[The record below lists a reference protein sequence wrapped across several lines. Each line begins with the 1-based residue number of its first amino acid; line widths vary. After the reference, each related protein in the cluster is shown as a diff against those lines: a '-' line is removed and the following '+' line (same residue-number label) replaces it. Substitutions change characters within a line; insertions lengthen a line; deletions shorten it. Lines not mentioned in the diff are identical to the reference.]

1 MQKLIIIFLITLFFV
16 ASFAAENKSKS
27 NKRSLSKIS
36 EISDTWFDVNRM
48 NGVYRNNGTWLY
60 DNIAGTWGLEWP
72 KGSGLSPMYACGQ
85 WIGAI
90 VDGEVRVAGIQ
101 HDATEYW
108 AGEIT
113 EPFVAASSRAPQ
125 YRWYELYKGG
135 TRPDG
140 SVDDYADWP
149 VDQGAPVDENGRPLL
164 IGDRTMF
171 CIYNDLADH
180 SLYGSNKLSA
190 EVRQLVFGFNRAD
203 ALGDMQFVK
212 WQLVNKSGMDWDS
225 TYFCIWADADI
236 GNGDDDFVGCDPQLG
251 LGYCYNATDDD
262 QNYGG
267 APPAVGIDFFQ
278 GPIIDQINSTVI
290 LPDKT
295 ELIDK
300 KMLKM
305 TTFIYYDNNDSPHG
319 NPNNAGDIW
328 NYFRA
333 IWQDYT
339 PITEG
344 GRGLNPENPPTDF
357 MFSGDPE
364 SGTGWLD
371 SESDDRRFIMTTGP
385 FNMPPWEDTNGNDIP
400 DFGEPGVQEIVAAV
414 IVARGTNNLNSV
426 TRLKSVDALAQLA
439 YDNNF
444 KLSDAPAQPVVNVAE
459 FSNRVVLTWDDR
471 SEFVETGDPYFSA
484 DPAVKN
490 SLGNEVILDNEIKI
504 IDDYEYN
511 FYGYSVYQYS
521 DASGR
526 DPVLVDHWD
535 IGEIKDPAPYTDRRY
550 IEIATNKHTQVG
562 VKGNPLTNG
571 KEYFFGVE
579 AEGYLEFG
587 SPVLLK
593 SPPVIVTVTPQSEF
607 GMRLTTEF
615 GDSIRNVNHG
625 LANANA
631 APCDGEVIVRVVDQ
645 TKVTGHDYEVFFD
658 QQHYYRDLDGY
669 WKHTNYA
676 DSIGKKLGKVGDLSG
691 TYLTGLAITSFEN
704 TRDLTFVLHLVA
716 SDWDYSDGLKLTF
729 PDDIEINSA
738 RTAIG
743 NTYSTV
749 VEPVIDFNENSIEW
763 GSPDTTGDGEFLGE
777 EVFVVN
783 VNTTSY
789 PLEVDFIVYDDG
801 WAVAD
806 GDTTSPGV
814 IDATGTV
821 IITEEGYSFKTENH
835 WNLRDATTDEVVLE
849 DQVAVFPGSTDPGHA
864 GAIVDGLQ
872 IIVKA
877 SYEAPVDFI
886 GVGDNE
892 WGDALGT
899 YDIDSYGANNW
910 GDWGSTAKAID
921 CFTDE
926 LGTEHGNGVTDM
938 NILVQ
943 DYEIR
948 FNGVYE
954 NTSAD
959 VIYVSE
965 STGQMATIFG
975 ARGFD
980 IADHPMNP
988 NPGSS
993 DPFLVRVPFEVW
1005 NVDTDQQVNMLIY
1018 DREQAADDV
1027 PFYAFN
1033 PDGRMYCWIDNSPY
1047 NPDTPNSADASSTD
1061 TDNLTWNLVFWE
1073 CGWVYNDVLHFNY
1086 ANPIQQG
1093 VDNFT
1098 FSTSG
1103 LAPEIVEETKK
1114 DDFDKIKVVPNPY
1127 YGSHSG
1133 EMDPF
1138 HRWVQFTFLPDE
1150 CTIRIFDLA
1159 GNLVRRLNKTNDGS
1173 SLLQWDLKNGNQL
1186 PVASGIYVY
1195 HVESPGLG
1203 EKIGKIAVF
1212 TPNERLD
1219 TW

>member
-1 MQKLIIIFLITLFFV
+1 MKKLLLIFLISIFSVTI
-16 ASFAAENKSKS
+16 FAAEIKSK
-27 NKRSLSKIS
+27 KKTKPLAKIA
-36 EISDTWFDVNRM
+36 EISDVWFDVNRM

-60 DNIAGTWGLEWP
+60 DNIAGDWGLEWP
-72 KGSGLSPMYACGQ
+72 KGSGLSPMFACGQ
-85 WIGAI
+85 WIGAL

-101 HDATEYW
+101 HDASEYW
-108 AGEIT
+108 AGEI
-113 EPFVAASSRAPQ
+113 EDPFVAANSRAPE
-125 YRWYELYKGG
+125 YRWYEIYKGG

-149 VDQGAPVDENGRPLL
+149 IDQGAPVDENGRPLL

-171 CIYNDLADH
+171 CVYNDLADH

-190 EVRQLVFGFNRAD
+190 EVRQMVFGFNRAD

-225 TYFCIWADADI
+225 TYFCIWADPDV
-236 GNGDDDFVGCDPQLG
+236 GNANDDFVGCDPELG
-251 LGYCYNATDDD
+251 LGYCYNADDDD

-267 APPAVGIDFFQ
+267 APPAIGIDFFQ
-278 GPIIDQINSTVI
+278 GPIIDQIGSTVE

-295 ELIDK
+295 VLTDK
-300 KMLKM
+300 EMLKM

-333 IWQDYT
+333 IWQDYA

-344 GRGLNPENPPTDF
+344 GRGLDPNNPPTDF

-364 SGTGWLD
+364 AGTGWLD

-385 FNMPPWEDTNGNDIP
+385 FNMPPWEDTNGNEIP

-426 TRLKSVDALAQLA
+426 TRLKTVDALAQLA
-439 YDNNF
+439 YDNDFN
-444 KLSDAPAQPVVNVAE
+444 LSDAPAQPVVNSTE
-459 FSNRVVLTWDDR
+459 LSSRVILSWDDR
-471 SEFVETGDPYFSA
+471 SEFLETGDPYYSP

-535 IGEIKDPAPYTDRRY
+535 VGETRDATPYTERRY
-550 IEIATNKHTQVG
+550 IEISTNRNTNVG
-562 VKGNPLTNG
+562 VKGNPLING

-587 SPVLLK
+587 APVLLK
-593 SPPVIVTVTPQSEF
+593 SPPAIVTVTPQSDF
-607 GMRLTTEF
+607 GMRYNTEF
-615 GDSIRNVNHG
+615 GDSVRNVTHSVTDQ
-625 LANANA
+625 NA
-631 APCDGEVIVRVVDQ
+631 APCDGEVIVKVVDQ
-645 TKVTGHDYEVFFD
+645 AEVTGHDYEVFFD
-658 QQHYYRDLDGY
+658 QQHYYRDLDGF
-669 WKHTNYA
+669 WKQTDYA
-676 DSIGKKLGKVGDLSG
+676 DSISGTLAKIGDLSG
-691 TYLTGLAITSFEN
+691 TYLTGLAISSYEG
-704 TRDLTFVLHLVA
+704 TRDLTFVLHLIA
-716 SDWDYSDGLKLTF
+716 SDWDYADGVLLEF

-738 RTAIG
+738 RDAVG
-743 NTYSTV
+743 NTYGTEFSP
-749 VEPVIDFNENSIEW
+749 EIDYNENTILW
-763 GSPDTTGDGEFLGE
+763 GGSDTTGDGEFLGE

-783 VNTTSY
+783 VNMPSL
-789 PLEVDFIVYDDG
+789 PLDVDFTVYDDG
-801 WAVAD
+801 WAVAV

-814 IDATGTV
+814 IHATGTV
-821 IITEEGYSFKTENH
+821 TITEEGYSFKTENH
-835 WNLRDATTDEVVLE
+835 WNLRDVTTDEVVLE
-849 DQVAVFPGSTDPGHA
+849 DEIAVFPGSSDPGDA

-886 GVGDNE
+886 GVGDND
-892 WGDALGT
+892 WGDNLGS
-899 YDIDSYGANNW
+899 YDIDSYGFNHW
-910 GDWGSTAKAID
+910 GDWGPTAKAVD
-921 CFTDE
+921 SFTDE
-926 LGTEHGNGVTDM
+926 YGTDHGNGVTDM

-948 FNGVYE
+948 FNGIYE
-954 NTSAD
+954 DTTAD
-959 VIYVSE
+959 VVYVSE
-965 STGQMATIFG
+965 SSGQMATLYG
-975 ARGFD
+975 ARGYD

-993 DPFLVRVPFEVW
+993 DPFLVRVPFEIW
-1005 NVDTDQQVNMLIY
+1005 NIDTEQQVNMLIY
-1018 DREQAADDV
+1018 DRIQTPDDV

-1033 PDGRMYCWIDNSPY
+1033 PADRMYCYIDNSPY
-1047 NPDTPNSADASSTD
+1047 NADTPNSADASSSD

-1073 CGWVYNDVLHFNY
+1073 CGWENGDILSFNY
-1086 ANPIQQG
+1086 ANPIQLG
-1093 VDNFT
+1093 IDNFT
-1098 FSTSG
+1098 FSTSD
-1103 LAPEIVEETKK
+1103 LSPEIVEESQKE
-1114 DDFDKIKVVPNPY
+1114 DFKQIQVVPNPY

-1133 EMDPF
+1133 ELDPF
-1138 HRWVQFTFLPDE
+1138 HRWVQFTFLPDQ

-1159 GNLVRRLNKTNDGS
+1159 GNLVRRLEKPDDGS
-1173 SLLQWDLKNGNQL
+1173 SLMQWDLKNGNGL
-1186 PVASGIYVY
+1186 PVSSGIYIY
-1195 HVESPGLG
+1195 HVDSQDLG
-1203 EKIGKIAVF
+1203 EKIGKIAIF